1 MQAWVQLEARSG
13 LTEERAQAVLAPK
26 ERALVLVLASR
37 ERRLEEAKVLAVV
50 AQARVQLPVLEE
62 EPEPE
67 SVPIEA
73 SRSL

>member
-1 MQAWVQLEARSG
+1 MQARVQLDARFGLEEA
-13 LTEERAQAVLAPK
+13 VPAPK

-37 ERRLEEAKVLAVV
+37 ERRREEAKVLAVV
-50 AQARVQLPVLEE
+50 ARARVQLPVLEGV
-62 EPEPE
+62 PEPV